1 MGDSLVENVG
11 SLVENARQAHVPV
24 VWIQHSDE
32 QLARVSDDR
41 RTPDD
46 AEPLV
51 ESYPPLVRGHGA
63 RNRVV

>member
-1 MGDSLVENVG
+1 
-11 SLVENARQAHVPV
+11 V